1 VSIWSSLVKMVSGPL
16 RQLAVIA
23 GAAVAAEYG
32 SEQAEQIIERLPDE
46 FVHAGP
52 QGHRI
57 IGVAVGPVGAV
68 NLESFLRR
76 TAKLARAEAEA
87 IARAAKHG

>member
-1 VSIWSSLVKMVSGPL
+1 MSIWSSLVKLVSGPL

-32 SEQAEQIIERLPDE
+32 SEQAEQVIRRIPSE
-46 FVHAGP
+46 FVHP
-52 QGHRI
+52 QEDGSRI
-57 IGVAVGPVGAV
+57 IGVMVGEIGEV

-76 TAKLARAEAEA
+76 TAKLATALADA

>member
-1 VSIWSSLVKMVSGPL
+1 MSILSKLLKQVSGPL

-32 SEQAEQIIERLPDE
+32 SEQAEQIIERLPSE
-46 FVHAGP
+46 FVHSGP
-52 QGHRI
+52 QGSRI
-57 IGVAVGPVGAV
+57 IGVQVGQVGAV

-76 TAKLARAEAEA
+76 TVKLATAEADA
-87 IARAAKHG
+87 IARAAKSG